1 MATTVRS
8 MSSVP
13 PGVGTTSEP
22 RPESAEAQLIWQ
34 IVTGRNELF
43 GELLQPHMIVLTRFV
58 ATKLQHDAE
67 VDDVIQQTLMKA
79 FAKLHHFRFEAGF
92 RTWLIRIAFNEVV
105 RWHRDRSRLRA
116 MFVGQLGEKQPE
128 VADKAA
134 SPLSQCESNESYG
147 HLHTIIDKLPAK
159 YRAVVTLR
167 DLQGFTTAEAAQT
180 LRLNAKGVKTLH
192 WRARRRMATLLRSR
206 MTELRKA
213 S

>member
-1 MATTVRS
+1 MATTGQS
-8 MSSVP
+8 MNSAP
-13 PGVGTTSEP
+13 PRVGISAEP
-22 RPESAEAQLIWQ
+22 RPESAEAQLVRQ

-79 FAKLHHFRFEAGF
+79 FAKLHQFRFEASF
-92 RTWLIRIAFNEVV
+92 RTWLIRIAFNEVL
-105 RWHRDRSRLRA
+105 RWHRDRSRSRA
-116 MFVGQLGEKQPE
+116 MFVGQLGEMQPE
-128 VADKAA
+128 LADKGA

-147 HLHTIIDKLPAK
+147 HLHTIIAKLPAK

-167 DLQGFTTAEAAQT
+167 DLQGFTAAEAAQT
-180 LRLNAKGVKTLH
+180 LRLNVEGVRTRH

-206 MTELRKA
+206 MMELRKA
-213 S
+213 G